1 MSWPGRSSCTPA
13 GWCSSGLDRPATS
26 VSTAVW
32 PTPSNTA
39 IKTLEDLYRKTGN
52 EKGLQALRERV
63 SRLTPLKR

>member
-1 MSWPGRSSCTPA
+1 LREPVRADLRDTA
-13 GWCSSGLDRPATS
+13 GAIQDFEQHFS
-26 VSTAVW
+26 VW